1 MLIAGLQK
9 MTLLDFPGRVACTVF
24 LGGCNFRCPF
34 CHNSQLLSAPEAVMQ
49 EQELL
54 AFLQKRKG
62 LLDGV
67 CVTGGEPTLQPGLPK
82 FLEAI
87 RAMGYQVKL
96 DTNGYR
102 PDVLRG
108 LIDAGLVD
116 YVAMDIKNGP
126 EHYAPTCGLERMDL
140 KKIEE
145 SVSVLLEGRVDYEL
159 RTTVV
164 RPIHDAQSIAAMA
177 KWVKN
182 LSETPV
188 KRWFLQPFVDRE
200 TVVFAGFSAPEKE
213 ELCRFA
219 QLLSAAAEQ
228 VSVRGSDE

>member
-34 CHNSQLLSAPEAVMQ
+34 CHNSQLLCAPEAVMQ

-67 CVTGGEPTLQPGLPK
+67 CVTGGEPTLQPGLPQ
-82 FLEAI
+82 FLETI

-102 PDVLRG
+102 PDVLRR
-108 LIDAGLVD
+108 LIEQGLVD

-164 RPIHDAQSIAAMA
+164 RPLHNGQSIAAMA
-177 KWVKN
+177 EWIGN
-182 LSETPV
+182 LSKTPA

-200 TVVFAGFSAPEKE
+200 TVAFEGFSAPEKE
-213 ELCRFA
+213 EMGHFVQA
-219 QLLSAAAEQ
+219 LSAVAEQ
-228 VSVRGSDE
+228 VSVRGSD